1 MIAWAATWPWRWRPS
16 GKQSTQIAGTHGS
29 EKTQSRTTILKRAIF
44 YYNERPLLLTQW
56 WLKSSVHW
64 VVSINFSSPPL
75 LVVVYDFKRPPP
87 VAPAVPLGL
96 DASCDPFNQHP
107 PALAPPGQM
116 LQNIICL
123 NWRDTAIYFNDFVP
137 AVLHQEIAII

>member
-56 WLKSSVHW
+56 WLESSVHW
-64 VVSINFSSPPL
+64 VVSINFSSPPSL
-75 LVVVYDFKRPPP
+75 LLFTTLNGPLPSPPLYPWGSMHPVTPSINTPRP
-87 VAPAVPLGL
+87 L
-96 DASCDPFNQHP
+96 HP
-107 PALAPPGQM
+107 RGKCNKTLFALTGAI
-116 LQNIICL
+116 LQFILMILYQQFCTKKL
-123 NWRDTAIYFNDFVP
+123 
-137 AVLHQEIAII
+137 Q